1 MQEKTKIITKL
12 GVSSAFT
19 IIFVVAMI
27 ILLVFGYKVPF
38 LKMEITNEGL
48 SNGRGYYNIEYAY
61 NNNLKNQV
69 NDVKI
74 MIDVYDTNDNI
85 IGTWTSYWDYDA
97 GQDAK
102 YVSLDNYDLDDNNT
116 IIDIAYSTVN
126 IEKPL
131 LYNLGYAMIPFVI
144 IFGYVMVGSI
154 ISFIQLKNKEKANSE
169 RKVENLVEKP
179 VKKQKD
185 KTQKEVVAEVNS
197 ASETLNSD
205 EKTEET
211 NSQSN
216 NIKEINSQTT
226 STKDDNMAEN

>member
-1 MQEKTKIITKL
+1 MEEKTKIITKL

-27 ILLVFGYKVPF
+27 ILLVLGYKTPF
-38 LKMEITNEGL
+38 LTMEVTSEGY
-48 SNGRGYYNIEYAY
+48 SSGWGNYDIEYAY
-61 NNNLKNQV
+61 NNNLKNQI
-69 NDVKI
+69 NDVKV

-85 IGTWTSYWDYDA
+85 IGTLTYYWDYDA

-102 YVSLDNYDLDDNNT
+102 YVSLDNYDLDVGNSVR
-116 IIDIAYSTVN
+116 DIAYSTVN

-131 LYNLGYAMIPFVI
+131 LYNLGYAMIPFI
-144 IFGYVMVGSI
+144 IVFGYGMVVSLI
-154 ISFIQLKNKEKANSE
+154 AFIQSKNKEKINSE

-185 KTQKEVVAEVNS
+185 KAQKEVVAEVNS
-197 ASETLNSD
+197 ASETLNSG

-216 NIKEINSQTT
+216 NTKE
-226 STKDDNMAEN
+226 STDNKEAETDTDK

>member
-27 ILLVFGYKVPF
+27 ILLVLGYKVPF

-48 SNGRGYYNIEYAY
+48 SNGWGYYNIEYAY

-97 GQDAK
+97 GQGAK
-102 YVSLDNYDLDDNNT
+102 YVSLDNYDLDVGNSVR
-116 IIDIAYSTVN
+116 DIAYSTVN

-131 LYNLGYAMIPFVI
+131 LYNLGYAMIPFI
-144 IFGYVMVGSI
+144 IVFGYGMVVSLI
-154 ISFIQLKNKEKANSE
+154 AFIQSKNKEKINSE

-185 KTQKEVVAEVNS
+185 KAQKEEVAEVNS
-197 ASETLNSD
+197 ASETLNSS

-216 NIKEINSQTT
+216 NIKESA
-226 STKDDNMAEN
+226 DNKEAETDTDK

>member
-1 MQEKTKIITKL
+1 
-12 GVSSAFT
+12 
-19 IIFVVAMI
+19 
-27 ILLVFGYKVPF
+27 
-38 LKMEITNEGL
+38 
-48 SNGRGYYNIEYAY
+48 
-61 NNNLKNQV
+61 
-69 NDVKI
+69 

-131 LYNLGYAMIPFVI
+131 LYNLGYAMIPFI
-144 IFGYVMVGSI
+144 IVFGYGMVVSLI
-154 ISFIQLKNKEKANSE
+154 AFIQSKNKEKINSE

-185 KTQKEVVAEVNS
+185 KTQKEDVAEVNS
-197 ASETLNSD
+197 ASETLNSG

-216 NIKEINSQTT
+216 NIKENNSQTT
-226 STKDDNMAEN
+226 STKDYNMAEN